1 MGQQRQSVEKLFG
14 DALNMAPEARR
25 AFLDA
30 ACHDEPELKHLVEQL
45 LIEDERAG
53 SFLKE
58 PLFELSTK
66 AGNHTE
72 ATPLTRGTRLGPY
85 EILALV
91 GAGGMGEVYRARDTR
106 LGRDVAIKILS
117 THLSFD
123 PDLKRRFEREARAVC
138 LLTHPNI
145 CCLYDI
151 GSQDGIDF
159 IVMEYLE
166 GETLADRLTAGLL
179 PLQQAL
185 KIGVEIADALDKAHR
200 EGIIH
205 RDLKPGNIMLTK
217 SGSKLMDFGLAK
229 PVTAA
234 MSVTSPGSVQT
245 PSPSMMSVTTLTAP
259 RAPFTERG
267 TIMGTLLYMAPET
280 IQGQAAD
287 VRSDIFSFGCV
298 LYEMVSGKRPFTGE
312 SRLNIAAAILE
323 KEPQPISNLQP
334 LTPAALEH
342 VVLRCLMKD
351 PEERW
356 QSARDLSRE
365 LKWISEGVRLTQAS
379 EPAPRLRQKV
389 WERLAWGVAAL
400 CIAMLAWLSVSHWGT
415 TQPAETPHLRLSLL
429 PPPSTSFVPYNFAI
443 SPDGRRLA
451 FVAAAQDGGT
461 ALWIRSLAAG
471 AAQQLTGTEGAMYP
485 FWSPDSRQVGVFQ
498 ASKLKSIDPAS
509 GAVQII
515 CDAPGDGYGG
525 AWNDRGTIVFAGGN
539 GPGGGGVGSISKIF
553 KVSAL
558 GGEPE
563 PVTKGNAPSSSTFW
577 PSALPD
583 GDHFLY
589 FIRGNSNSAQKQGIY
604 AGSLSTRE
612 SKLISSEIV
621 GNIQFAS
628 SRLYYVR
635 DRSLMAQP
643 FDLKRLQLT
652 GLPAAVSRQELEEA
666 PAFSRTGFSVSDNG
680 VVVFQSATESV
691 SQLSWFD
698 RSGKALEELPRTGY
712 RDPALSRDGALLA
725 VSSDENHNG
734 RRYIHIYDFARGT
747 STRVSDGGAEVF
759 PVLSPD
765 GKRVAYVV
773 NDARTSQY
781 IDVAATDGSGKLERL
796 AAADFLI
803 PNDWSADG
811 RFLVYMNFQH
821 GGPDLEF
828 LDLLNH
834 SQTAFGQGAAA
845 EAQFSPD
852 GKWIAFTGPGS
863 SNDQDSEVYLAPF
876 HGTGRRIQISN
887 HGGAQARWR
896 ADGKE
901 LFYITKDKKLMAVAM
916 DMSHNEPVAGVPH
929 LLFQTHIIGSRI
941 VLFQYAVSPDGKRFL
956 INSTP
961 SIGAAPLTVLMN

>member
-1 MGQQRQSVEKLFG
+1 MGEQRRQSVEKLFG
-14 DALNMAPEARR
+14 DAVVMEPEARG

-30 ACHDEPELKHLVEQL
+30 ACRDAPELKHLVEQL
-45 LIEDERAG
+45 LMEDERAG
-53 SFLKE
+53 SFLEK
-58 PLFELSTK
+58 PSFDFSTK
-66 AGNHTE
+66 AKSPSDGI
-72 ATPLTRGTRLGPY
+72 PLAQGTRLGPY

-106 LGRDVAIKILS
+106 LGRDVAVKILS

-151 GSQDGIDF
+151 GSQGGIDF

-166 GETLADRLTAGLL
+166 GETLADRLATGAL

-200 EGIIH
+200 EGIVH

-217 SGSKLMDFGLAK
+217 SGAKLMDFGLAK
-229 PVTAA
+229 PVTSTISA
-234 MSVTSPGSVQT
+234 VSPGSAYP
-245 PSPSMMSVTTLTAP
+245 PSPPMMSVTALTAP
-259 RAPFTERG
+259 RAPFTEGG

-280 IQGQAAD
+280 IQGHAAD
-287 VRSDIFSFGCV
+287 VRSDIFGFGCV
-298 LYEMVSGKRPFTGE
+298 LYEMVSGRRPFSGD
-312 SRLNIAAAILE
+312 SMLNIAAAILE
-323 KEPQPISNLQP
+323 KEPQPISSLQP

-342 VVLRCLMKD
+342 VVHRCLMKD

-365 LKWISEGVRLTQAS
+365 LKWISEGMRLTQAS
-379 EPAPRLRQKV
+379 EAAPRGRGKLGI
-389 WERLAWGVAAL
+389 RLAWGVAAL
-400 CIAMLAWLSVSHWGT
+400 CIAMLAWLGIAHWRS
-415 TQPAETPHLRLSLL
+415 TQPVGSRHLRLSLL
-429 PPPSTSFVPYNFAI
+429 PPESTSFVPYNFAI

-461 ALWIRSLAAG
+461 ALWIRSLDAEAAE
-471 AAQQLTGTEGAMYP
+471 QLSGTEGAIYP
-485 FWSPDSRQVGVFQ
+485 FWSPDSRQVGFFQ
-498 ASKLKSIDPAS
+498 ASKLKSVDPSS
-509 GAVQII
+509 GVVQIL
-515 CDAPGDGYGG
+515 CDAPGVLGG
-525 AWNDRGTIVFAGGN
+525 AWSDRGTIIFAGQNWPSGA
-539 GPGGGGVGSISKIF
+539 ISRIL
-553 KVSAL
+553 KVSAS

-563 PVTKGNAPSSSTFW
+563 LVIKGTEPSSAMFW
-577 PSALPD
+577 PFALPD

-589 FIRGNSNSAQKQGIY
+589 FNLGSSNSGQKQGIY
-604 AGSLSTRE
+604 VGSLSTHE

-621 GNIQFAS
+621 GNTQFAS

-643 FDLKRLQLT
+643 FDLKRLQFT
-652 GLPAAVSRQELEEA
+652 GPPETVSRQELEEA
-666 PAFSRTGFSVSDNG
+666 PAFSRAGFSVSDHG

-698 RSGKALEELPRTGY
+698 RSGKELEGLPRADY

-725 VSSDENHNG
+725 VSSDDDHNG
-734 RRYIHIYDFARGT
+734 KHYIHIYDFVRGT
-747 STRVSDGGAEVF
+747 STRVSEGGTEVF
-759 PVLSPD
+759 PVFSPD

-773 NDARTSQY
+773 NNARTSQY
-781 IDVAATDGSGKLERL
+781 IDIAATDGSGKSERL
-796 AAADFLI
+796 AASDFLI

-821 GGPDLEF
+821 GKPELEF

-834 SQTAFGQGAAA
+834 SQTVYGPGA

-852 GKWIAFTGPGS
+852 GRWIAFTGPGS
-863 SNDQDSEVYLAPF
+863 TSDQDADVYMAPF
-876 HGTGRRIQISN
+876 HRPGRRIQISN

-901 LFYITKDKKLMAVAM
+901 IFYITKDKKLMAVAI
-916 DMSHNEPVAGVPH
+916 DTSHGEPLAGIPH
-929 LLFQTHIIGSRI
+929 ILFQTRIVASRI

-956 INSTP
+956 INSTL

>member
-14 DALNMAPEARR
+14 DALDMAPEARH

-30 ACHDEPELKHLVEQL
+30 ACHDEPELKHLVEL
-45 LIEDERAG
+45 LLMEDERAG

-58 PLFELSTK
+58 PLFDLSTK

-245 PSPSMMSVTTLTAP
+245 PSPSMMNVTTLTAP

-356 QSARDLSRE
+356 QSARDLSRV

-400 CIAMLAWLSVSHWGT
+400 CIAMLAWLSVAHWGT

-443 SPDGRRLA
+443 SPDGGRLA

-471 AAQQLTGTEGAMYP
+471 AAQQLTSTEGAIYP
-485 FWSPDSRQVGVFQ
+485 FWSPDSRQVGFFQ
-498 ASKLKSIDPAS
+498 ASKLKSIDPGS
-509 GAVQII
+509 GAVQIL
-515 CDAPGDGYGG
+515 CDAPGALGG
-525 AWNDRGTIVFAGGN
+525 AWNDRGTILFAGQN
-539 GPGGGGVGSISKIF
+539 WPSGVISRIL
-553 KVSAL
+553 KVSAS

-563 PVTKGNAPSSSTFW
+563 PVTKGNVPSSSTFW

-589 FIRGNSNSAQKQGIY
+589 FILGRSKPAQKQGIY
-604 AGSLSTRE
+604 VGSLSTQE
-612 SKLISSEIV
+612 NKLISSEIV

-652 GLPAAVSRQELEEA
+652 GLPEAVSRQELEEA
-666 PAFSRTGFSVSDNG
+666 PAFSRAGFSVSDNG
-680 VVVFQSATESV
+680 VVVFQSATESA

-698 RSGKALEELPRTGY
+698 RSGKELEGLPRAGY

-725 VSSDENHNG
+725 VSSDDDHNG
-734 RRYIHIYDFARGT
+734 KRYIHIYDFVRGT
-747 STRVSDGGAEVF
+747 STRVSEGGTEVF

-773 NDARTSQY
+773 NNARTSQY
-781 IDVAATDGSGKLERL
+781 IDIAATDGSGKSERL
-796 AAADFLI
+796 AASDFLI

-821 GGPDLEF
+821 GLPELEF
-828 LDLLNH
+828 LDLLSH
-834 SQTAFGQGAAA
+834 SQTAYGPGA

-863 SNDQDSEVYLAPF
+863 GSDQDTEVYVAPI
-876 HGTGRRIQISN
+876 HGPGRRIQISN

-916 DMSHNEPVAGVPH
+916 DMSHNEPGAGVPH